1 VNTRIQGTA
10 ADIMKLAMIAVHDG
24 LKTCKSQLII
34 QVHDEVVVDMATAE
48 LAGVQQLVVAAMQS
62 AADLRVP
69 LVVDVAVGNN
79 WQAC

>member
-1 VNTRIQGTA
+1 
-10 ADIMKLAMIAVHDG
+10 
-24 LKTCKSQLII
+24 
-34 QVHDEVVVDMATAE
+34 MATAE

>member
-1 VNTRIQGTA
+1 
-10 ADIMKLAMIAVHDG
+10 
-24 LKTCKSQLII
+24 
-34 QVHDEVVVDMATAE
+34 
-48 LAGVQQLVVAAMQS
+48 VVAAMQS